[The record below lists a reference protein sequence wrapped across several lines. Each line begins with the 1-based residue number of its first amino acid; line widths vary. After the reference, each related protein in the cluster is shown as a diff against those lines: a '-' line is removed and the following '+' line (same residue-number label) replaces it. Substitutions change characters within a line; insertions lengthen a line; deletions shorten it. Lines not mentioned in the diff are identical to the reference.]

1 MGGRRKWELGI
12 SHLGLGWKPL
22 LRFSLFFFLPK
33 LDFCIGIGIRNAF
46 YLLSKGNLILRSG
59 GPAAGRA
66 PARGQDRAIY
76 FSWRKKKKK
85 TPRLGFLFFFY
96 SFFLLCP
103 YTYVQPKK
111 KRFSLQPLQKGWTS
125 YNLLSCPPNHPFFYV
140 LYIHIA
146 HTQTHSD
153 DYAHSIIHKSFRV
166 YLGNIRPSTRYYVC
180 MIPAALHTI

>member
-1 MGGRRKWELGI
+1 MYRFLHWDRDKECILFIEQKKFDFALQGR
-12 SHLGLGWKPL
+12 
-22 LRFSLFFFLPK
+22 
-33 LDFCIGIGIRNAF
+33 
-46 YLLSKGNLILRSG
+46 G

-66 PARGQDRAIY
+66 PARGGDL
-76 FSWRKKKKK
+76 FLWREKK
-85 TPRLGFLFFFY
+85 TPPPRLGFFFF
-96 SFFLLCP
+96 
-103 YTYVQPKK
+103 
-111 KRFSLQPLQKGWTS
+111 FSLSIYIKKNGLI
-125 YNLLSCPPNHPFFYV
+125 YNPDRRGGLHTTFFPVPQSTPFFYV